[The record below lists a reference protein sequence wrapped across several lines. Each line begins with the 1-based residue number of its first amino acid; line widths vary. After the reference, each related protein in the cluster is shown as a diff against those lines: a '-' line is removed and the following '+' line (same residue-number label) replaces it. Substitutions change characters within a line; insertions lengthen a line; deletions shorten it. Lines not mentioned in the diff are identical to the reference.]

1 MPTQAWIVAVEFP
14 ASVFHCR
21 EVAIPVNRP
30 LSQSASHAPSPA
42 EADGRLYL
50 RDQDLDQGAALI
62 RAAARRLAHLAQSA
76 VVSGAESPELS
87 APELDILME
96 VFDRGGLDVTEL
108 RERLDSP
115 KQSMA
120 RHLNEL
126 EERGLIGRAPSARDR
141 RRRLV
146 TLTDAGQR
154 FAARATELRR
164 LALRE
169 AFLSAGPEAVTGAR
183 RVLSELT
190 RSRIEPGIE
199 R

>member
-1 MPTQAWIVAVEFP
+1 M
-14 ASVFHCR
+14 
-21 EVAIPVNRP
+21 PVNRP
-30 LSQSASHAPSPA
+30 LSHSPSPSPSPA

-76 VVSGAESPELS
+76 LASGVETPEFS
-87 APELDILME
+87 ASELDILME

-108 RERLDSP
+108 RDRLDSP

-126 EERGLIGRAPSARDR
+126 EERGLIARHPHPRDR

-146 TLTDAGQR
+146 TLTDAGRR

-190 RSRIEPGIE
+190 RSRIEPGTE